1 MWIALWA
8 LASCFIMGVFLWS
21 AFILHQQKQ
30 AWSAF
35 AKKHGLSYV
44 PGKMMEAPAIKG
56 AIFGYQVAFFPDLK
70 ATADQRGERYVTV
83 LEFDIGQ
90 GMNTGAVIAS
100 KDFATLIA
108 NLSFSDTMKI
118 EYPGW
123 DDTRIVRTRD
133 TKAFNTYMTKD
144 RLDLLHNIMS
154 MKNSS
159 VLYFFDEENAILR
172 IETSDPIKDTD
183 RLEKIAQKVT
193 SSLGKF
199 RLTDAER
206 AALTSPAKTD

>member
-21 AFILHQQKQ
+21 AFILFQQKQ

-44 PGKMMEAPAIKG
+44 PGKMMEAPSIKG

-70 ATADQRGERYVTV
+70 ATSDQRSERYVTV

-100 KDFATLIA
+100 KEFATLIA
-108 NLSFSDTMKI
+108 QLSFSHTTKI
-118 EYPGW
+118 EFPGW
-123 DDTRIVRTRD
+123 DETRIVRARD
-133 TKAFNTYMTKD
+133 VDMLNKYMTKD
-144 RLDLLHNIMS
+144 RLELLHNIMS

-172 IETSDPIKDTD
+172 IETADPIKDTD
-183 RLEKIAQKVT
+183 RLEKITQKVT

-199 RLTDAER
+199 RLTEAER
-206 AALTSPAKTD
+206 AALPKPAKTD